1 MKKTVI
7 IIGLIISLISFSKLF
22 ATETKE
28 TLTISPKLLRL
39 SFDYKINSHP
49 LSLCADLVKSTD
61 ILEPNGNGTFSL
73 DIYSHQPKDSKIRFS
88 QATKYPNAF
97 SFEIPSEIISIWRK
111 NKNYSK
117 AALEIAGM
125 NITLWA
131 YDKYIMKESWANISP
146 RSIIKNFKDGSTWDF
161 DTLSTNHLDHPYHGA
176 IHYSIARSN
185 EFNFYESAIYSLL
198 GSFMWEFILETR
210 GTKNNPPSTND
221 LIMNTLGGATLGE
234 ALFRMADLVIDESSR
249 GFERVLR
256 ESFAILINPAYGFRL
271 FSGEAFKRGN
281 SPEKHNYSLKL
292 PFGVYKNS
300 LTNKLNLLIA
310 ADLEYRDF
318 LKKESSEINPYDW
331 FSFDFRLGYC
341 DEGFRDTEIFT
352 TGIIAGK
359 RIKNGLAGLVGVFDY
374 IDTHVA
380 EKIAGV
386 GFGPGLV
393 TFFVNDSGL
402 FFGSS
407 GVLSLIVGASSPS
420 FDLEYYHFGKKKNKP
435 YYFGPGM
442 LGKVKLEF
450 GKKDFGSIETGFSQ
464 YWVHSIYTDADEF
477 LTILSLNIKYDLSI
491 KSQISLGYDYY
502 LRHASLQ
509 ERYFTRA
516 KPVIHAL
523 YIYKF

>member
-7 IIGLIISLISFSKLF
+7 TISLIISLISFSNLF

-28 TLTISPKLLRL
+28 TLTLSPKFLKL

-49 LSLCADLVKSTD
+49 S
-61 ILEPNGNGTFSL
+61 
-73 DIYSHQPKDSKIRFS
+73 KDSKIRFS
-88 QATKYPNAF
+88 LTAKSSNVF
-97 SFEIPSEIISIWRK
+97 SLKMPSEIISIQRDK
-111 NKNYSK
+111 KSYSK
-117 AALEIAGM
+117 TSLEIAGM
-125 NITLWA
+125 NIALWA
-131 YDKYIMKESWANISP
+131 YDKYIQKESWANISL
-146 RSIIKNFKDGSTWDF
+146 RSIIQNFKDGSTWDF
-161 DTLSTNHLDHPYHGA
+161 DTLSTNHFDHPYHGA

-271 FSGEAFKRGN
+271 ISGEAFKKGN
-281 SPEKHNYSLKL
+281 PPEKHYYSLKI
-292 PFGVYKNS
+292 PFGIYKH
-300 LTNKLNLLIA
+300 LFTNELNVLIA
-310 ADLEYRDF
+310 ANLEYKDF

-331 FSFDFRLGYC
+331 FSFDFRLGFS
-341 DEGFRDTEIFT
+341 DESFRDAEIIT

-359 RIKNGLAGLVGVFDY
+359 RIKNGLVGLFGVFDY
-374 IDTHVA
+374 FDTRSA

-386 GFGPGLV
+386 GIGPGLV
-393 TFFVNDSGL
+393 TFFVNDSDL
-402 FFGSS
+402 FFNSS
-407 GVLSLIVGASSPS
+407 GVLSIIVGASSPS
-420 FDLEYYHFGKKKNKP
+420 FDLEYYHFGKKKNEP

-442 LGKVKLEF
+442 LGKIKLEF
-450 GKKDFGSIETGFSQ
+450 GKKNFGSIETGFSQ

-477 LTILSLNIKYDLSI
+477 LTILSLNIKYDLSF

-502 LRHASLQ
+502 IRHASLQ
-509 ERYFTRA
+509 ESYFNRA
-516 KPVIHAL
+516 KPAVRFL
-523 YIYKF
+523 YIFKF